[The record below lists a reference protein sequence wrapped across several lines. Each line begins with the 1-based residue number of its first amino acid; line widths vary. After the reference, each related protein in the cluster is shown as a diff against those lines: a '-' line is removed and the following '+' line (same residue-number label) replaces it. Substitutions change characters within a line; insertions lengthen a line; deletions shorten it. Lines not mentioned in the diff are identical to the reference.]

1 VGGGRHRDAKTGEP
15 QLSYLGR
22 GLVLAE
28 GTMQV
33 GARIPRRKGTL
44 QAGLAPMHRRLGS
57 GRVKSSRSSGATS
70 NTQQSRDA
78 AAMRAVATNTAAIC

>member
-1 VGGGRHRDAKTGEP
+1 VGGGRHSDAKTGEP

-33 GARIPRRKGTL
+33 GHGSPDEKGHFTS
-44 QAGLAPMHRRLGS
+44 GGTCTHRRLGS
-57 GRVKSSRSSGATS
+57 GRVKSSRSPGATS

-78 AAMRAVATNTAAIC
+78 AAMRAVATNTVATC